1 MVPPSINQYERDMS
15 REEDNLVPREKLMN
29 LDFVSWDTLRDVT
42 WFAERERDGTMSP
55 SVRGI

>member
-1 MVPPSINQYERDMS
+1 MVPPSINQDERDMS